1 MASLLF
7 IIQTVPFSLSALL
20 DKRHNVRENEKCQ
33 KNILPLL
40 SYLNFSSIN
49 LPLLLGNICFA
60 VIISTVIWLK
70 PDSNQ
75 ISDKMKLINELGSDS
90 IQKKDVIDQIIH
102 ESFFAQINQ
111 FFW

>member
-1 MASLLF
+1 M
-7 IIQTVPFSLSALL
+7 PEKHSAYCWAF
-20 DKRHNVRENEKCQ
+20 RIFHQ
-33 KNILPLL
+33 L
-40 SYLNFSSIN
+40 SYLF
-49 LPLLLGNICFA
+49 LPSLGNICFA